1 MISLQLLWTTL
12 SSFSV
17 EEIIFILTLIFI
29 LYSTGGDDGNR
40 DAAKDVYMYDAVS
53 NAWKDAGEMTT
64 PRRGH
69 SVALRDEDF
78 DFYG

>member
-1 MISLQLLWTTL
+1 M
-12 SSFSV
+12 
-17 EEIIFILTLIFI
+17 
-29 LYSTGGDDGNR
+29 YSTGGDDGNR